1 MTETWS
7 GFIFADPVAAATPNA
22 VATIS
27 PSTADATESFMIPPS
42 VLCASSQVEA
52 PPSGRCSYLASP
64 SVMAITD
71 WSNRSRLASEKA
83 PHLSAMLLRPEYL
96 SQKLDRPLPTKDG
109 GTLRTVAEARTYML
123 GLSKDREL
131 RAQWQHAAE
140 LLLAEADVADFSKQI
155 ELALFYDGKLVLTA

>member
-42 VLCASSQVEA
+42 VPCASSQVEA
-52 PPSGRCSYLASP
+52 PPSARCSYLASP

-71 WSNRSRLASEKA
+71 WSNRHGLDSRAKS
-83 PHLSAMLLRPEYL
+83 PHLSAMLLRSVGPRLKDSSSLVYPAPPIG
-96 SQKLDRPLPTKDG
+96 RP
-109 GTLRTVAEARTYML
+109 VEAF
-123 GLSKDREL
+123 
-131 RAQWQHAAE
+131 
-140 LLLAEADVADFSKQI
+140 VADRS
-155 ELALFYDGKLVLTA
+155 GHV